1 MKRKR
6 IRLVL
11 LLAIVASLGGVAYK
25 VAENMWLMKAAEIKK
40 DPMALLD
47 YIPEAALEVKQF
59 HRTKVDN
66 NGRKVWEVSGDEAR
80 YLKAEREAVIKKPRI
95 VFYDKNGGAVQ
106 ATGNEARL
114 FFTDQ
119 EMEKAA
125 LRGAIEV
132 SYQGFVFHADEILY
146 LSGKNRVVSRGRVSL
161 KGDGVELEGVGMEMD
176 LEDEKIRLL
185 QKVKTRLQPE
195 KLEKVRSRGREGKA

>member
-1 MKRKR
+1 MKRKK

-40 DPMALLD
+40 DPMRLLD
-47 YIPEAALEVKQF
+47 YVPEAALEVKQF

-95 VFYDKNGGAVQ
+95 VFYDRSGGTVQ
-106 ATGNEARL
+106 ATGNEAHL

-125 LRGAIEV
+125 LQGAIEV
-132 SYQGFVFHADEILY
+132 RYQGFVFHADEILY
-146 LSGKNRVVSRGRVSL
+146 LSGKSRVVSRGRVSL

-176 LEDEKIRLL
+176 LENEKIRLL
-185 QKVKTRLQPE
+185 QKVKTKLQPE
-195 KLEKVRSRGREGKA
+195 KLQKVRSRGREDKA

>member
-1 MKRKR
+1 MRHKR

-40 DPMALLD
+40 DSMALLD
-47 YIPEAALEVKQF
+47 YIPEAALEVKEF

-80 YLKAEREAVIKKPRI
+80 YLKGEREAVIKRPRI
-95 VFYDKNGGAVQ
+95 VFYDKNGGTVQ
-106 ATGNEARL
+106 ATGKEARL

-119 EMEKAA
+119 EIDRVA
-125 LRGAIEV
+125 LEGGIEV

-146 LSGKNRVVSRGRVSL
+146 LSGKNRVVSRGRVRL

-185 QKVKTRLQPE
+185 QKVKTKIQPE
-195 KLEKVRSRGREGKA
+195 KLEKVRSRGREDKA

>member
-1 MKRKR
+1 MRHKR

-25 VAENMWLMKAAEIKK
+25 VAENMWLMKAAELKK

-47 YIPEAALEVKQF
+47 YIPEAALEVKEF
-59 HRTKVDN
+59 HRTKVDK

-80 YLKAEREAVIKKPRI
+80 YLKAEREAVIKRPRM
-95 VFYDKNGGAVQ
+95 VFYDRNGGTLQ

-114 FFTDQ
+114 FFIDQ
-119 EMEKAA
+119 EIDRVA
-125 LRGAIEV
+125 LEGGIEA
-132 SYQGFVFHADEILY
+132 SYQGFVFHASEILY
-146 LSGKNRVVSRGRVSL
+146 LSGKNRVISRGRVSL

-195 KLEKVRSRGREGKA
+195 KLEKVRSRGGENKT